1 MFGSVPVISSQSR
14 VASTPY
20 NLVTSLTGLS
30 VSSPSPSP
38 QTLQAKQLF
47 SSSPAMVNT
56 TSQPGPGQPSDCSQT
71 LQVSDNY
78 NIIAYFRSLL
88 INIHNESWSQSQV
101 LQHRT
106 DGDRQSPLQVT
117 LSPSST
123 AASRAVSIVVT
134 DPADY
139 FCYFS
144 VSLQE
149 EDFNCLREGS
159 I

>member
-14 VASTPY
+14 VASPPY

-56 TSQPGPGQPSDCSQT
+56 TSQPGQPSDCSQT

-78 NIIAYFRSLL
+78 NIIVETNLTSHKFQDLYYVSCRYFGLKPFVKTKRVRDCT
-88 INIHNESWSQSQV
+88 EYEGERWSC
-101 LQHRT
+101 T
-106 DGDRQSPLQVT
+106 
-117 LSPSST
+117 
-123 AASRAVSIVVT
+123 I
-134 DPADY
+134 
-139 FCYFS
+139 
-144 VSLQE
+144 
-149 EDFNCLREGS
+149 
-159 I
+159 